1 MNMNKLTFLTSQ
13 SRTVHRL
20 AHRPQ
25 HQPNGVFHLYVVFI
39 LLLQQT
45 LGRAVVCSY
54 TRRLPA
60 RVVPRW
66 VGVVQLEVIV
76 WVVAGVEQGDTKG
89 AKT

>member
-1 MNMNKLTFLTSQ
+1 MNNRLTFLTSQ

-25 HQPNGVFHLYVVFI
+25 HQPNGVFHLDVVFV

-45 LGRAVVCSY
+45 LSRAVVCSY

-60 RVVPRW
+60 RVIPRW
-66 VGVVQLEVIV
+66 VGVVQLEVV
-76 WVVAGVEQGDTKG
+76 VRVVAGVEEGDAKG
-89 AKT
+89 AET